1 MNTTSTQTPRIGF
14 IGLGVMG
21 RPMALNLV
29 KAGYTVTAFDINPTA
44 MTALAE
50 AGASTAPTVAD
61 VAWNSDVLIT
71 MVVND
76 TQFKAILFEPG
87 NAAASL
93 PKGATVMGMST
104 MSRATVIETAARLT
118 ALGLNYVDGPVSGGE
133 VGAINAQLSIMVGA
147 AQDVFEACKPIL
159 DVMGSKVYHVG
170 QKAGDGQAV
179 KMINQLL
186 VCIHNAAAAEA
197 LTLAD
202 KLGLDVPQVFDIV
215 TNSAGNSWILGN
227 RGPRMLSKSFTQ
239 PKSALHILIK
249 DLGFVMDAADALSH
263 PLPLGST
270 AHQLYKMAGAMGM
283 RDLDDSVLIA
293 LMEKISTRD
302 E

>member
-1 MNTTSTQTPRIGF
+1 
-14 IGLGVMG
+14 MG

-29 KAGYTVTAFDINPTA
+29 KAGYTVTAFDINPSA
-44 MTALAE
+44 GAALAE

-104 MSRATVIETAARLT
+104 MSRATVIETAAKLA
-118 ALGLNYVDGPVSGGE
+118 ALGLQYVDAPVSGGE
-133 VGAINAQLSIMVGA
+133 VGAVNAQLSIMVGA
-147 AQDVFEACKPIL
+147 TQDVFEACKPVL

-170 QKAGDGQAV
+170 QHAGDGQAV

-215 TNSAGNSWILGN
+215 SNSAGNSWILGN

-249 DLGFVMDAADALSH
+249 DLGFVMDAADALGH
-263 PLPLGST
+263 PLPLGGA

-293 LMEKISTRD
+293 LMEKISTTD
-302 E
+302 G